1 MENNAAAHN
10 DTLYGILSYLGILVV
25 IPLLIRNKSEFA
37 KFHAKQGLVLFL
49 FEVIVSI
56 AGQWILFP
64 FAHPL
69 YEIIE
74 LLLFI
79 LLIIGLINVFQHK
92 EKELPVIGHLAHSFT
107 F

>member
-1 MENNAAAHN
+1 MPPLAMDHN
-10 DTLYGILSYLGILVV
+10 DTLYGVLSYLGILVV
-25 IPLLIRNKSEFA
+25 IPLFIRNKSEFA
-37 KFHAKQGLVLFL
+37 KFHTKQGLVLFL
-49 FEVIVSI
+49 FEIVVSV

-79 LLIIGLINVFQHK
+79 LLIIGLINAVQHK
-92 EKELPVIGHLAHSFT
+92 EKELPVIGHLAHSFS